1 LHLQQLIIDLGGK
14 WDEVD
19 VEDARLRKTINFTDK
34 KYLGVNSVGQIV
46 YYQDLKQFNKS
57 NFEEIFYDDIFKV
70 KKPINSEELSIED
83 IASKYKLSDFYD
95 TKIIVDTPEKSEI
108 FQNFIFNLGG
118 QWSTIQIE
126 DNIQP
131 KSVNNTNNKY
141 LFVSDKGE
149 IFFAD
154 YLYDFEG
161 DKGREIFYD
170 DIFGTLKQTT
180 PLQSELTV
188 SEVSDVSVLSEFFN
202 TKINVRNEE
211 QSRKIQ
217 ELIFALGGQWEGWYV
232 PEFKLRGKV
241 NHIDK
246 KYLGINNK
254 GNIIYFKTQKEFLY
268 SSEKVIFYDDIFEV
282 VKSPVQSHSL
292 QQASTTTSE
301 IGNKLPIDTYPLTL
315 KFKYPFFERND
326 GSRKS
331 PTQSA
336 GELKRQVIPMGINE
350 YEEIRNTKFR
360 GNDGKWYE
368 INIGKGGTW
377 TWKKLND
384 ADNKAIE
391 AYFEVDKLK
400 NAQQSTASSSV
411 QSTPTHQIETQKPT
425 PSFYDLVGRKLDWNS
440 SIYEVVKLKKINP
453 KKIIY
458 EFKNSTG
465 GKTEVNIPKS
475 VVLTLLTQDNI
486 VAGVKLLPKEQQVS
500 ENDYSKMSDIE
511 LKSLAKDTQEAR
523 DSFEFDEPEYAELTT
538 QVGLMIDEMK
548 RRNIL

>member
-1 LHLQQLIIDLGGK
+1 MEENKQVVAEWKQQNQDRLKEIKTFNPDLYSAINMALSYLNKTLTGEELPV
-14 WDEVD
+14 EVE
-19 VEDARLRKTINFTDK
+19 VEETVIEPQQ
-34 KYLGVNSVGQIV
+34 SQ
-46 YYQDLKQFNKS
+46 
-57 NFEEIFYDDIFKV
+57 
-70 KKPINSEELSIED
+70 ELSIED

-118 QWSTIQIE
+118 QWSTIQIQ

-141 LFVSDKGE
+141 LFVDKGE
-149 IFFAD
+149 IFYAD
-154 YLYDFEG
+154 YLYDFEQ
-161 DKGREIFYD
+161 DKGRE
-170 DIFGTLKQTT
+170 
-180 PLQSELTV
+180 
-188 SEVSDVSVLSEFFN
+188 
-202 TKINVRNEE
+202 
-211 QSRKIQ
+211 
-217 ELIFALGGQWEGWYV
+217 
-232 PEFKLRGKV
+232 
-241 NHIDK
+241 
-246 KYLGINNK
+246 
-254 GNIIYFKTQKEFLY
+254 
-268 SSEKVIFYDDIFEV
+268 IFYDDIFEV

-326 GSRKS
+326 GSRQS

-336 GELKRQVIPMGINE
+336 GDLKRMVMPMGADE
-350 YEEIRNTKFR
+350 VQEIRETKFR
-360 GNDGKWYE
+360 GNDNNWYE
-368 INIGKGGTW
+368 INVGKGGTW

-384 ADNKAIE
+384 SDNKAIE

-400 NAQQSTASSSV
+400 SAQQSTASSSV
-411 QSTPTHQIETQKPT
+411 QSTPTQTIETQKPT

-475 VVLTLLTQDNI
+475 VVLALLTQDTI

-538 QVGLMIDEMK
+538 KVGLMIDEMK